1 MGQSNSKA
9 HAQRSSQS
17 ASPDEQADQPLQ
29 PKEPHC
35 LHGKQII
42 LVLVLPWTLTIIMM
56 FRPVM
61 KPSYINQRGEY
72 SVRDIWNMD
81 RWRVATH
88 IIDGIASVI
97 AVPTVSALLGYGAVV
112 YTQRRKQIGQREL
125 NVGQMFTLADRGWS
139 DIPTVW
145 LAWREKKGKLQNRPP
160 YLLLA
165 VVLVLLAA
173 IQPPLKQLLID
184 EEAKT
189 VVTCNDIPVYNTND
203 DSTCDKIGM
212 KVKVVGQDPE
222 PPFLAHCPQNT
233 VVQRTTNKLI
243 DVRTFDVQVHLWR
256 EVSGDNNVPELDQ
269 MMNTFA
275 YYAIVDNNST
285 FFTSS
290 VINGTTTGVLREHAV
305 RMDTNVTCKLDHNFP
320 VICPGKRPFTTHI
333 RESGIDMSVCANG
346 SYDSVPW
353 RNTRDAQNVT
363 ETLWIRM
370 NVEPE
375 WDYMHLDIDTFTLR
389 CDAVSRRGWF
399 ELGNYQNG
407 FTHQPMLETWPD
419 DDAMLNQFNDFSSDP
434 FKWDYW
440 PVKEEPDPE
449 YFEGNLYSAFPH
461 IIDPFGSADLPTPGP
476 LMTAALALFGNGTFF
491 HAAGNAANAT
501 QQHDALQQVCEYRR
515 IPFASFYPSS
525 TLVIDMPS
533 IRSLCDSWFLADDR
547 SARAGTLPLLVA
559 HFMQAFSVPEQA
571 QKIFEISTFFANE
584 ALLTVSA
591 DSGIDTSRK
600 IYEAQGYVLLK
611 PRMSIPGI
619 VVISSVITLQIAAL
633 ALLMRFIYS
642 APTWTASLDAA
653 ALARIGA
660 QLHHQGWDGHDFSGS
675 GIVGIGEVEDER
687 RNEGSNA
694 KRRKVKILGL
704 GEPGV
709 VSKQAVEHLFG

>member
-9 HAQRSSQS
+9 HVRRSSQS
-17 ASPDEQADQPLQ
+17 AGANDQHGQPLP

-35 LHGKQII
+35 LHGKQISRVLTYRKRAMWLVSFYV

-56 FRPVM
+56 FRPIM

-81 RWRVATH
+81 RWRVATD

-125 NVGQMFTLADRGWS
+125 NVGQMFTLADKGWS

-145 LAWREKKGKLQNRPP
+145 LAWRGEDKLQKRSP
-160 YLLLA
+160 YLFFA
-165 VVLVLLAA
+165 VVLVLLGELSSITASVMPADFEVSAA

-189 VVTCNDIPVYNTND
+189 VVTCNDTPVYITNN

-212 KVKVVGQDPE
+212 KIKVVGQDPE

-243 DVRTFDVQVHLWR
+243 DVRTFDLQVHLWR
-256 EVSGDNNVPELDQ
+256 EVSGDYNVPDLDQ

-305 RMDTNVTCKLDHNFP
+305 RMDTNVTCKLDPNFP
-320 VICPGKRPFTTHI
+320 GICPGNRPFTTHI
-333 RESGIDMSVCANG
+333 RESGIDVSVCANG

-370 NVEPE
+370 EVDPE
-375 WDYMHLDIDTFTLR
+375 WDYIYDDVDTFTLR

-419 DDAMLNQFNDFSSDP
+419 DDAMLNQFNDLSSDP
-434 FKWDYW
+434 FQWDYW
-440 PVKEEPDPE
+440 PVKE
-449 YFEGNLYSAFPH
+449 YS
-461 IIDPFGSADLPTPGP
+461 LP
-476 LMTAALALFGNGTFF
+476 AS
-491 HAAGNAANAT
+491 
-501 QQHDALQQVCEYRR
+501 QHL
-515 IPFASFYPSS
+515 
-525 TLVIDMPS
+525 
-533 IRSLCDSWFLADDR
+533 
-547 SARAGTLPLLVA
+547 
-559 HFMQAFSVPEQA
+559 
-571 QKIFEISTFFANE
+571 IS
-584 ALLTVSA
+584 
-591 DSGIDTSRK
+591 G
-600 IYEAQGYVLLK
+600 
-611 PRMSIPGI
+611 
-619 VVISSVITLQIAAL
+619 
-633 ALLMRFIYS
+633 
-642 APTWTASLDAA
+642 
-653 ALARIGA
+653 
-660 QLHHQGWDGHDFSGS
+660 QLHA
-675 GIVGIGEVEDER
+675 
-687 RNEGSNA
+687 N
-694 KRRKVKILGL
+694 
-704 GEPGV
+704 
-709 VSKQAVEHLFG
+709 